1 MQKESKNDWFNRLVA
16 RIRQAINK
24 VNKYIAENKKIAT
37 NLSNKPSSQWFES
50 LEKVYD
56 LDISVRKVN
65 KNVKRANKKDSHM
78 TVFLW
83 RHHPDLNWG

>member
-16 RIRQAINK
+16 RIRQAMDK
-24 VNKYIAENKKIAT
+24 VKKYVTKNKKAT
-37 NLSNKPSSQWFES
+37 NSSNKSSTQWLES

-56 LDISVRKVN
+56 SSTIISKVN
-65 KNVKRANKKDSHM
+65 ESVKRANKKDGHM

>member
-1 MQKESKNDWFNRLVA
+1 MKAENTIKNKKVLY
-16 RIRQAINK
+16 
-24 VNKYIAENKKIAT
+24 VNKEKAT
-37 NLSNKPSSQWFES
+37 NLSNKSSTQWLES

-56 LDISVRKVN
+56 FDIIVRKDN
-65 KNVKRANKKDSHM
+65 ENVKSANKKDSHM

>member
-1 MQKESKNDWFNRLVA
+1 MQKESKKDWFNRLVA
-16 RIRQAINK
+16 RIMQAMDK
-24 VNKYIAENKKIAT
+24 VKKYVVKNKKAT
-37 NLSNKPSSQWFES
+37 NLSNKSSSQWLEP

-56 LDISVRKVN
+56 FDIIIRKVN
-65 KNVKRANKKDSHM
+65 VTVKRANKKDSHM

>member
-1 MQKESKNDWFNRLVA
+1 MVNRLVA
-16 RIRQAINK
+16 RIRQAIDK
-24 VNKYIAENKKIAT
+24 VKKHIAENKKAT
-37 NLSNKPSSQWFES
+37 NLSNKSSSQWLEP

-56 LDISVRKVN
+56 FDIIVRKVN
-65 KNVKRANKKDSHM
+65 ESVNRANKKDSHL

>member
-1 MQKESKNDWFNRLVA
+1 MD
-16 RIRQAINK
+16 K
-24 VNKYIAENKKIAT
+24 VKKYVTKNKKAT
-37 NLSNKPSSQWFES
+37 NSSNKSSTQWLES

-56 LDISVRKVN
+56 FDIIVRKVN
-65 KNVKRANKKDSHM
+65 ESVKRANKKDSQM

>member
-1 MQKESKNDWFNRLVA
+1 MDSGKDNFYNFIKNTIKNKKVLY
-16 RIRQAINK
+16 INK
-24 VNKYIAENKKIAT
+24 EKAT
-37 NLSNKPSSQWFES
+37 NLSNKSSSQWLEP

-56 LDISVRKVN
+56 SDTIISKVN
-65 KNVKRANKKDSHM
+65 ESVKIANKKDSHM

>member
-1 MQKESKNDWFNRLVA
+1 MQKESKKDWFNRLVA
-16 RIRQAINK
+16 RIRQAMDK
-24 VNKYIAENKKIAT
+24 VKKYVAENKKAT
-37 NLSNKPSSQWFES
+37 NSSNKSSSQWLEP

-56 LDISVRKVN
+56 FDIIVRKDN
-65 KNVKRANKKDSHM
+65 ENVKSANKKDSHM

>member
-1 MQKESKNDWFNRLVA
+1 MQKESKKDWFNRLVA
-16 RIRQAINK
+16 RIRQAMDK
-24 VNKYIAENKKIAT
+24 VNKYVTENKKAT
-37 NLSNKPSSQWFES
+37 NLSNKSSSQWLEP

-56 LDISVRKVN
+56 FDIIVRKVN
-65 KNVKRANKKDSHM
+65 ESVNRANKKDSHM